1 MAVSRPKHIEAS
13 DTVKQAI
20 LQHRRFTQWSYSI
33 HHKRNG
39 TRDEVE
45 GIVCDLLWQILEL
58 MDAVEKEYGPGAM
71 LCSEELAKA
80 YRTYHRLVD
89 GDV

>member
-1 MAVSRPKHIEAS
+1 M
-13 DTVKQAI
+13 
-20 LQHRRFTQWSYSI
+20 
-33 HHKRNG
+33 
-39 TRDEVE
+39 
-45 GIVCDLLWQILEL
+45 CDLLWQILEL